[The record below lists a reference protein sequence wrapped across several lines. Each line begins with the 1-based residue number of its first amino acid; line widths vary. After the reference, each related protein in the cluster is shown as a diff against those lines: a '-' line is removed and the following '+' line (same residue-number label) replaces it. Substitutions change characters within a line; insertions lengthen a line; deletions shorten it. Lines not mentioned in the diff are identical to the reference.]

1 MVMPTRS
8 TTEQWGRPRR
18 RVGESVKDNC
28 RDGVGNAGQMNLWE
42 SDGVLFGLAM
52 CAVPL
57 SIAAAES
64 LLASSLLFRVIALVR
79 GHAKLCVPRVFWLWL
94 GWASLEIMAWLHSP
108 DALAGWGEIR
118 HLLLIATLFLM
129 APALK
134 WPGAPLAV
142 WYGIV
147 VAASFSSLVLI
158 GNFLWKLF
166 FYRGTLAPLIYL
178 RSGGLLHHWMIYGT
192 VEVLVFAG
200 LLGLWHFFPEN
211 HRFLSIVWAIN
222 TLAILL
228 SLTRMLWICSLLL
241 LALHQIWLRSRW
253 LWAVPVIPCLLFLA
267 SPGAVQSRVLDSM
280 RPEYYSNAER
290 VQMLQVGWRMIRQH
304 PFTGVGAGRID
315 KLYTKYLSVSDPVPA
330 YHGHLH
336 NNIVQLAAE
345 FGLPVTISAV
355 LFVTVLL
362 LDLRAQSRR
371 ATDREQQFLCR
382 TALLG
387 LAGFVA
393 SGMFDYTYGH
403 SLGLILLSFAVV
415 TPLVVTNEGNS
426 ASSAL
431 GMNQIRSSALTVTDR
446 FLSMI
451 FVTAL
456 TPLVVAV
463 AAGIYVLSR
472 RSPFVAHLRI
482 GQYGRAFWVWKLRTM
497 WSRGAPSRCERVWLQ
512 RIEAD
517 PSRDEKLEHDPRVTS
532 RFAAFCRRHSID
544 ELPQLLQVIRGE
556 MSLVGPR
563 PVTHAELVRHYGARA
578 EEVLRVKPGLTGYW
592 QTRGRNRLSY
602 LDRIQ
607 LDSAL
612 IRELSLRVYWRTL
625 LRTIPEVLSGKNAS

>member
-1 MVMPTRS
+1 MATRS
-8 TTEQWGRPRR
+8 NDGTAGTAITE
-18 RVGESVKDNC
+18 VSESAKDNC
-28 RDGVGNAGQMNLWE
+28 RDAVGDARPTNLWE

-108 DALAGWGEIR
+108 EALAGWGEIR

-129 APALK
+129 VPALK

-166 FYRGTLAPLIYL
+166 FYRGTLAPIIYL

-200 LLGLWHFFPEN
+200 LLELWHFFPEN
-211 HRFLSIVWAIN
+211 HRFLSLVWAIN
-222 TLAILL
+222 TVAILL

-267 SPGAVQSRVLDSM
+267 SPGAVRSRVLDSM

-290 VQMLQVGWRMIRQH
+290 IQMLQVGWRMIREH

-345 FGLPVTISAV
+345 FGLPVTITAV

-387 LAGFVA
+387 LTGFVA

-403 SLGLILLSFAVV
+403 SLGLILLAFAVL
-415 TPLVVTNEGNS
+415 TPLVVPKERNS
-426 ASSAL
+426 ASSAFD
-431 GMNQIRSSALTVTDR
+431 MDQFRSSALTITDR

-482 GQYGRAFWVWKLRTM
+482 GQHGRAFWVWKLRTM

-512 RIEAD
+512 RIAAD

-544 ELPQLLQVIRGE
+544 ELPQLLHVIRGE

-563 PVTHAELVRHYGARA
+563 PVTHAELVRHYGDRA

-602 LDRIQ
+602 SERVQ
-607 LDSAL
+607 LDSTL

-625 LRTIPEVLSGKNAS
+625 LRTIPEVLNGKNAS